1 MEQAKLGFGLM
12 RLPTRNPGD
21 PGDIDFAHLNQMVDM
36 FLERGFTYFDTALMY
51 CGSKSEDAVK
61 EALVKRHPRDS
72 FTIATKLHSG
82 YVRNQSDP
90 DRIFD
95 EQRERT
101 GVSFFD
107 YYLLH
112 DVNVQSLQV
121 YNRLGCFDWL
131 AEKKRAGLVR
141 HMGFSF
147 HDSAELL
154 DRVLTEHPEMEFVQL
169 QINYLD
175 WDSRGVQS
183 RRCYEVATKH
193 GKPVFVMEPVKGG
206 TLANVPQSIEDALR
220 ACHADW
226 SPSAWALRFAAG
238 LPNVKVVLSGMST
251 LAQVEENTATLA
263 AAGPLSEAEQA
274 VVRGAVCALN
284 ASVAISCTGCAY
296 CVQGCPR
303 RINIPRAFS
312 LYNTDRQELEEKG
325 WTPQHELYENMT
337 QVSGKAS
344 DCIGCG
350 QCERMC
356 PQHLPIIQHLKTV
369 AGHFEG

>member
-12 RLPTRNPGD
+12 RLPTRNPGNA
-21 PGDIDFAHLNQMVDM
+21 GDIDFAQVNRMVDM

-51 CGSKSEDAVK
+51 CGSKSEEAVK
-61 EALVKRHPRDS
+61 EVLVKRHPRES
-72 FTIATKLHSG
+72 FTLATKLHSG
-82 YVRNQSDP
+82 YVREKADL
-90 DRIFD
+90 DRIFE

-112 DVNVQSLQV
+112 DVNVQSLQT
-121 YNRLGCFDWL
+121 YNRLDCFGWL
-131 AEKKRAGLVR
+131 MEKKRAGLVR
-141 HMGFSF
+141 HIGFSY
-147 HDSAELL
+147 HDNADLL
-154 DRVLTEHPEMEFVQL
+154 DEVLTAHPEVEFVQL

-175 WDSRGVQS
+175 WDSMGVQS
-183 RRCYEVATKH
+183 RRCYEAATRH

-206 TLANVPQSIEDALR
+206 TLANVPKSVEETLR

-226 SPSAWALRFAAG
+226 SPSAWALRFVAG

-251 LAQVEENTATLA
+251 LAQVEENTATLS

-274 VVRGAVCALN
+274 VVRGAVRALN
-284 ASVAISCTGCAY
+284 ASVAIPCTGCAY

-312 LYNTDRQELEEKG
+312 LYNTDCQELEGKG

-369 AGHFEG
+369 AAHFEG

>member
-21 PGDIDFAHLNQMVDM
+21 PGDIDFAQVNQMVDM

-82 YVRNQSDP
+82 YVRQQADL
-90 DRIFD
+90 DRIF
-95 EQRERT
+95 EAQRGRT
-101 GVSFFD
+101 GVSYFD

-112 DVNVQSLQV
+112 DVNVQSLQT
-121 YNRLGCFDWL
+121 YDRLDCFAWL
-131 AEKKRAGLVR
+131 MEKKRAGLVR
-141 HMGFSF
+141 HIGFSF
-147 HDSAELL
+147 HDNADLL
-154 DRVLTEHPEMEFVQL
+154 DQVLTDHSEVEFVQL

-175 WDSRGVQS
+175 WDSMGVQS

-206 TLANVPQSIEDALR
+206 TLANVPQSVEDALR

-226 SPSAWALRFAAG
+226 SPSAWALRFVAG
-238 LPNVKVVLSGMST
+238 LPNVKLVLSGMST

-263 AAGPLSEAEQA
+263 ASAPLTEAEQA
-274 VVRGAVCALN
+274 VVRGAVRALN
-284 ASVAISCTGCAY
+284 ASVAIPCTGCAY

-303 RINIPRAFS
+303 HINIPRAFS
-312 LYNTDRQELEEKG
+312 LYNTDCQELAEKG

-337 QVSGKAS
+337 HVSGKAS
-344 DCIGCG
+344 ECIGCG

-369 AGHFEG
+369 AEHFEG